1 VSELAI
7 RRGAAPALAVEGLTY
22 TYGPASAPALVD
34 VSLEVAPGEFVL
46 LAGRSASG
54 KSTLLRAACGLVPH
68 FHGGEIDGRVTVAG
82 LDAIEAGPGELATAV
97 GYVAQDPET
106 QVVSTTVA
114 AEIELPLEM
123 RGDAAADRAR
133 AVEEVGLALA
143 IPHLLGR
150 AVDTLS
156 GGELQRVAL
165 AAALVTRPRLVLL
178 DEPTS
183 QLDPVSGDEL
193 IWLLRRLNEEWGV
206 AVVLAE
212 HRLER
217 CLAAADRVVAVEEGR
232 IGFDGAPRDFLA
244 WTRAADPTLTT
255 PAARL
260 FSLAGI
266 EPLPVGV
273 RDARGTLGEERL
285 AATRG
290 GAGAAPGPAATA
302 GHRPAATTCPHPGKD
317 LGSEVRPPGPRSR
330 FSRRGKR
337 EKTVG
342 ALEAK
347 GLWVELDDGSGPRD
361 VLRGIDLAIAPGE
374 RVALMGRNGAGK
386 STLLRAA
393 AGLIDPA
400 AGRVAA
406 ERMALL
412 TQNPS
417 DYLVRERIGDELPGD
432 AGRAALRAVGME
444 HAVDADPR
452 DISGGERQRVAL
464 AIALAGRLDGDGVP
478 GLVALDEPTRGMDR
492 GRKDDLVTLVDR
504 LAEQGAAVLIA
515 THDVEFAA
523 QFAARVV
530 LLGDGVVIADG
541 PGADVLSGGWYF
553 ATEVAR
559 VLDVPGVVTPEHGA
573 ALLAGGPA

>member
-7 RRGAAPALAVEGLTY
+7 RRGVAPALAVESLTY
-22 TYGPASAPALVD
+22 SYPRAASPALVD
-34 VSLEVAPGEFVL
+34 VSLAVAPGEFVL

-68 FHGGEIDGRVTVAG
+68 FHGGEVDGRVEVAG
-82 LDAIEAGPGELATAV
+82 LDAIAAGPGELAAAV
-97 GYVAQDPET
+97 GYLAQDPET

-123 RGDAAADRAR
+123 RGDAPGDRAR
-133 AVEEVGLALA
+133 AVEEVALALA

-206 AVVLAE
+206 AVLLAE

-217 CLAAADRVVAVEEGR
+217 CLAAADRVVAVEAAR
-232 IGFDGAPRDFLA
+232 IGFDGPPREFLA
-244 WTRAADPTLTT
+244 WARGTDPTLST

-273 RDARGTLGEERL
+273 RDARRTLEDHGDVI
-285 AATRG
+285 G
-290 GAGAAPGPAATA
+290 
-302 GHRPAATTCPHPGKD
+302 AATTVPHPGKGLSD
-317 LGSEVRPPGPRSR
+317 EVLPPAG
-330 FSRRGKR
+330 FLRRTFGGR
-337 EKTVG
+337 RTDPY
-342 ALEAK
+342 AFEAK
-347 GLWVELDDGSGPRD
+347 GLWVELDDGEGARD
-361 VLRGIDLAIAPGE
+361 VIRGIDLTIAPGE

-386 STLLRAA
+386 STLLRTA

-400 AGRVAA
+400 AGRVSA
-406 ERMALL
+406 EKMALL

-417 DYLVRERIGDELPGD
+417 DFLVRERVGDELPG
-432 AGRAALRAVGME
+432 APGLAALRAVGME
-444 HAVDADPR
+444 HAIDADPR
-452 DISGGERQRVAL
+452 DLSGGERQRLAL

-492 GRKDDLVTLVDR
+492 GRKENLVALVDG
-504 LAEQGAAVLIA
+504 LAAQGAAVVVA

-523 QFAARVV
+523 EFAARVV

-541 PGADVLSGGWYF
+541 PSADILSGGWYF

-559 VLDVPGVVTPEHGA
+559 VLDVPGVVTPEQGA
-573 ALLAGGPA
+573 ALLGAPASELDRRIRPKSSEAPEGSA

>member
-7 RRGAAPALAVEGLTY
+7 RRGVAPALAVEGLTY
-22 TYGPASAPALVD
+22 SYPRAAAPALVD
-34 VSLEVAPGEFVL
+34 ASLEVAPGEFVL

-68 FHGGEIDGRVTVAG
+68 FHGGEVEGRVTVAG
-82 LDAIEAGPGELATAV
+82 MDAIEAGPGELAAAV

-123 RGDAAADRAR
+123 RGDGPGDRAR
-133 AVEEVGLALA
+133 AVEEVALALA
-143 IPHLLGR
+143 IPHLLDR

-206 AVVLAE
+206 AVLLAE

-217 CLAAADRVVAVEEGR
+217 CLAAADRVVAVEAGR
-232 IGFDGAPRDFLA
+232 IGFDGAPRDFLQ
-244 WTRAADPTLTT
+244 WTRVADPTLST

-273 RDARGTLGEERL
+273 RDARRSLEERGR
-285 AATRG
+285 TT
-290 GAGAAPGPAATA
+290 APTA
-302 GHRPAATTCPHPGKD
+302 VPHPGE
-317 LGSEVRPPGPRSR
+317 GVGGEVRPPGAPSR
-330 FSRRGKR
+330 FARLRKRGDHPA
-337 EKTVG
+337 
-342 ALEAK
+342 ALSAA
-347 GLWVELDDGSGPRD
+347 GLWVELDDGGGPRD
-361 VLRGIDLAIAPGE
+361 VLRGIDLAVASGE

-393 AGLIDPA
+393 AGLASPA

-417 DYLVRERIGDELPGD
+417 DFLVRERVGDELPG
-432 AGRAALRAVGME
+432 APGLAALRAVGME
-444 HAVDADPR
+444 HAIDADPR
-452 DISGGERQRVAL
+452 DLSGGERQRLAL

-492 GRKDDLVTLVDR
+492 ARKADLVALVDG
-504 LAEQGAAVLIA
+504 LAAQGAAVVVA

-523 QFAARVV
+523 EFAARVV

-541 PGADVLSGGWYF
+541 PSAEILSGGWYF

-559 VLDVPGVVTPEHGA
+559 VLDVPGVVTPEQGA
-573 ALLAGGPA
+573 ALLGGTASELNRHIWPKSSEAPGGAP